1 MIETT
6 RKNYG
11 KLIFFL
17 FDFAALVTFFVC
29 LIRINYPTK
38 NLLFILPLGY
48 FLISLFF
55 NSSFMYITDNISKFI
70 IVSLFFVRLVI
81 LPFLYSGNIEMQLFE
96 GRNSVDMY
104 FSKACLLMVYEY
116 FALQLVLYI
125 YEHKKSGRKL
135 GLKPITTNVDISK
148 TLVIFLTIYVLVIAF
163 IFPQYSESFKTIF
176 RLVDADFAVGSAR
189 IEYNIGTIGRILKT
203 LFSMAVQLFRIL
215 FPAFIMKQFYDRNRE
230 SKGCNFILVLSCVL
244 QFMFLTSTF
253 AEAIVSCLALVLFY
267 IKLYPE
273 RRNKT
278 FVFLGSSTLGMLL
291 LYFVV
296 RYFVNTSVGLYSK
309 ESGAMSYA
317 AQIINAYFTGVDN
330 VAAIFNIPPGHE
342 SETFRAGVL
351 GAIPFNSTLFG
362 NRGNKLQ
369 YYYNIYNSSYGQIP
383 PTIGT
388 GYYYFGAILSP
399 IITCIFVVLS
409 MMYYKKAENMEASL
423 RYVAVIFCSIT
434 FALGTVMY
442 SPSITLSW
450 YFSWGVPMLLL
461 TLFTGRNRVNIYE
474 ESSEEYLG

>member
-1 MIETT
+1 MSETI

-11 KLIFFL
+11 KYIFLIFEIISL
-17 FDFAALVTFFVC
+17 ITIFVC
-29 LIRINYPTK
+29 LYRVNLASK

-48 FLISLFF
+48 FLISVVF
-55 NSSFMYITDNISKFI
+55 NSSFMYITDNISKLV
-70 IVSLFFVRLVI
+70 IVSLFFVRMVL
-81 LPFLYSGNIEMQLFE
+81 LPFLYSRNIDTQLFE
-96 GRNSVDMY
+96 GRGSVEAH
-104 FSKACLLMVYEY
+104 FSKACFLMAYEY
-116 FALQLVLYI
+116 FAVQFVLYF
-125 YEHKKSGRKL
+125 YEHKRPGKKWSFKR
-135 GLKPITTNVDISK
+135 ITSTVDISK
-148 TLVIFLTIYVLVIAF
+148 VLVVFLAVYVLGIAF
-163 IFPQYSESFKTIF
+163 FLPQYSESFKTIF
-176 RLVDADFAVGSAR
+176 RLVDADFAVASSR
-189 IEYNIGTIGRILKT
+189 IEYNIGSMGRILKT

-215 FPAFIMKQFYDRNRE
+215 FPAFLMKQLYDRNSE
-230 SKGCNFILVLSCVL
+230 SKGCTFVLVLSCVL

-278 FVFLGSSTLGMLL
+278 FLFLGVSTLGMLV

-296 RYFVNTSVGLYSK
+296 RYFVNTTVGLYSK
-309 ESGAMSYA
+309 DNGAMSYA

-330 VAAIFNIPPGHE
+330 VAAIFNIPSGHE
-342 SETFRAGVL
+342 SEAFRAGVL

-369 YYYNIYNSSYGQIP
+369 YFYNLHNNSYGQIP

-388 GYYYFGAILSP
+388 GYYYFGTILSP
-399 IITCIFVVLS
+399 VITCFFVILS
-409 MMYYKKAENMEASL
+409 MRYYKKSENMEASL
-423 RYVAVIFCSIT
+423 RYVAVVFCSVV

-450 YFSWGVPMLLL
+450 YFSWGIPMLLL
-461 TLFTGRNRVNIYE
+461 TLFTGKNRENEI
-474 ESSEEYLG
+474 